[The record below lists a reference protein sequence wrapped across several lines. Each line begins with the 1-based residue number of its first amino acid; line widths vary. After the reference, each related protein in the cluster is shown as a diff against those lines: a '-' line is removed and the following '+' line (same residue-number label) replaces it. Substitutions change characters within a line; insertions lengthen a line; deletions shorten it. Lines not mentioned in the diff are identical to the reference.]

1 MRLLSWVRSLIFRS
15 QEDAHALKK
24 VPKVEKDDI
33 TQFVEEIKGKKSDAG
48 ADEPVKK
55 KQKSKKK

>member
-1 MRLLSWVRSLIFRS
+1 M
-15 QEDAHALKK
+15 
-24 VPKVEKDDI
+24 EKDDI
-33 TQFVEEIKGKKSDAG
+33 SQFVEEIKGKKSDAG